1 MPSGQTPSLFP
12 GRHLRIAHWSTDPR
26 LVDADAM
33 VLESHL
39 ARLGDVTVERVKT
52 LEDATAA
59 PRDLLI
65 VAAQRVEAGAFAGW
79 LDGLKRRLVAQ
90 GGIWVPALILA
101 DVPFDVLS
109 EILPVA
115 AADNWYFDILA
126 PAHAASLPIRV
137 ANLLRIH
144 DHLHELK
151 RYAAALDDITTKVTM
166 LESQMRDLR
175 GADTTAP
182 AAAKPGAPKP

>member
-1 MPSGQTPSLFP
+1 MPSGHPPQLFP
-12 GRHLRIAHWSTDPR
+12 GRTLRIAHWSTDPR

-33 VLESHL
+33 VLEKHL
-39 ARLGDVTVERVKT
+39 KRLGEVTVERVKT
-52 LEDATAA
+52 LEDALAA
-59 PRDLLI
+59 PRDLII
-65 VAAQRVEAGAFAGW
+65 VAAQRVDAGAFAGW
-79 LDGLKRRLVAQ
+79 LDGLRKRLTAQ

-109 EILPVA
+109 EILPA
-115 AADNWYFDILA
+115 AVADNWYFDILA

-151 RYAAALDDITTKVTM
+151 RYAAAVDDITTKVTM

-175 GADTTAP
+175 GQEG
-182 AAAKPGAPKP
+182 KPGAATP